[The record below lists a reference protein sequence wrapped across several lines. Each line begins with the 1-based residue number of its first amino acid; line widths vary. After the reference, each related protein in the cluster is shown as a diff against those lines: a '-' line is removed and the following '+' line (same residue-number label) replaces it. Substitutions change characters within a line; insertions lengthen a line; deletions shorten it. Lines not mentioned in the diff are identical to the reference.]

1 MFNIDSDKMV
11 EISKRLNI
19 ITADLDK
26 QISINITVNIHKD
39 TYNRFYIDGVR
50 NWLSGFDEKYVY
62 TYNLYKNTPHLE
74 SKLREIGSP
83 PQSQVDD
90 AFLSPHTSNE
100 LQPIATGSLHT
111 ENLLEIK
118 RQMDSIFSKY
128 LPAISDSVSENTDG
142 LDLELMDKITP
153 LVLDGKEIL
162 LKNIVKELNGSAK
175 GLSDFVIIFTKYRQA
190 IINHNG
196 IEYFQRKGC
205 HFLRKI

>member
-1 MFNIDSDKMV
+1 MLCDKMI
-11 EISKRLNI
+11 EAGKRLGI
-19 ITADLDK
+19 ITTDLDK
-26 QISINITVNIHKD
+26 QISVNITINIPKD
-39 TYNRFYIDGVR
+39 NYTNFYIEGVR
-50 NWLSGFDEKYVY
+50 NWLLGFDEKYVY
-62 TYNLYKNTPHLE
+62 THNLYKNTPHLE
-74 SKLREIGSP
+74 SKLKEIGSP
-83 PQSQVDD
+83 PQPQVDI
-90 AFLSPHTSNE
+90 SPHTSNE
-100 LQPIATGSLHT
+100 LQQLDIGRLHT

-128 LPAISDSVSENTDG
+128 LPAISDAVSENTDG

-153 LVLDGKEIL
+153 LVPDGKEIL

>member
-1 MFNIDSDKMV
+1 MLCDKMI
-11 EISKRLNI
+11 ETSKRLGI

-26 QISINITVNIHKD
+26 QISVNITINIPKD
-39 TYNRFYIDGVR
+39 NYTNFYIDGVR

-62 TYNLYKNTPHLE
+62 AHNLYKNTPYLE
-74 SKLREIGSP
+74 SKLKEIGSP
-83 PQSQVDD
+83 PLVD
-90 AFLSPHTSNE
+90 AFLE
-100 LQPIATGSLHT
+100 LQPLDRLHT

-118 RQMDSIFSKY
+118 RQMDGIFSKY
-128 LPAISDSVSENTDG
+128 LPAISDGVSENTDG

-153 LVLDGKEIL
+153 LVPEGKEIL

>member
-1 MFNIDSDKMV
+1 MLSDKM
-11 EISKRLNI
+11 IGTSKRLDI

-26 QISINITVNIHKD
+26 QISVNITINIPKD
-39 TYNRFYIDGVR
+39 NYTNFYIDGVR
-50 NWLSGFDEKYVY
+50 NWLSGFDEKYAY
-62 TYNLYKNTPHLE
+62 THNLYKNTPHLE
-74 SKLREIGSP
+74 SKLREIGAQP
-83 PQSQVDD
+83 QVDD
-90 AFLSPHTSNE
+90 AFLSAHSSHV
-100 LQPIATGSLHT
+100 LQPLDIGHQHT

-128 LPAISDSVSENTDG
+128 LPAISDAVSENTDG

-153 LVLDGKEIL
+153 LVPEGKEIL

>member
-1 MFNIDSDKMV
+1 MCDMKSTELDKQL
-11 EISKRLNI
+11 SI
-19 ITADLDK
+19 ITSDLDK
-26 QISINITVNIHKD
+26 QLSIRISLNIPND
-39 TYNRFYIDGVR
+39 NYSQFYIDGIR
-50 NWLSGFDEKYVY
+50 GLLANFDEKYKY
-62 TYNLYKNTPHLE
+62 TLSLYKNTHQLE
-74 SKLREIGSP
+74 AKLREIGSFNDSNDF
-83 PQSQVDD
+83 QKLDD
-90 AFLSPHTSNE
+90 GRA
-100 LQPIATGSLHT
+100 HT

-128 LPAISDSVSENTDG
+128 LPSISDGVSENTDG

-153 LVLDGKEIL
+153 LVPEGKEIL